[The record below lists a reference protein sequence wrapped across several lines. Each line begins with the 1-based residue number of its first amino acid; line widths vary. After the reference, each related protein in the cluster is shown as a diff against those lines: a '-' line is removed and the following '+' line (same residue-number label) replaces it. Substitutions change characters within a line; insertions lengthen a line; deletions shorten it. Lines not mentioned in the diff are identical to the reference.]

1 MRTFAKVL
9 GYALV
14 ALLLVGA
21 IGLIYKFTNG
31 FNEDFKTFYVECDGK
46 QILTTDNKM
55 TFVGGNVYK
64 FDVKYTFE
72 KNDGQAKDYS
82 VKIVPNVENDF
93 EFTVD
98 EAKKLYSKEKDLSAG
113 FEIVKSDTSFEI
125 YIDEGATVQSVLSKV
140 YDGKSVNVPA
150 AAEARNSMPF
160 KLVVS
165 SYNDK
170 VSINIAFNIGGES
183 VTGVALD
190 KTDLVFDNKSV
201 SP

>member
-93 EFTVD
+93 ECC
-98 EAKKLYSKEKDLSAG
+98 Y
-113 FEIVKSDTSFEI
+113 
-125 YIDEGATVQSVLSKV
+125 
-140 YDGKSVNVPA
+140 
-150 AAEARNSMPF
+150 M
-160 KLVVS
+160 
-165 SYNDK
+165 
-170 VSINIAFNIGGES
+170 IG
-183 VTGVALD
+183 L
-190 KTDLVFDNKSV
+190 
-201 SP
+201 